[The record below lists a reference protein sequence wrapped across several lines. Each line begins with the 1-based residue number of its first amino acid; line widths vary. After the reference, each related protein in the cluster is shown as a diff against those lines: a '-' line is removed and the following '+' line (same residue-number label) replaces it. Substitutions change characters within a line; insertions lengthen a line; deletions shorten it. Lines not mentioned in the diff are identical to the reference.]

1 MSSTIQVTVDD
12 DLRKE
17 SDALFKKLGTDTT
30 SAFRMSE
37 KDPYMPLSEEQLY
50 AKLAKSRKSAEKG
63 NVRDANDVIADLKTK
78 LS

>member
-17 SDALFKKLGTDTT
+17 SDALLKELGTVTT
-30 SAFRMSE
+30 SAIRMPE